1 MDARSALRRLLPCG
15 ATGTKPLIA
24 VVAVVAAAVL
34 AGTAVAR
41 EPRPADGQGTTTA
54 ESRGHAGGQSRVE
67 RHHRKQVG
75 TASVYARRFGGR
87 KMADGTRLNL
97 NDQVAASRTLPLG
110 TEARVTNLET
120 GRSTQVTIQD
130 RGPYAKGRI
139 LDLSPAA
146 AETIGI
152 TPKEGVAKVEVQPL
166 SVPPPK
172 DERKDERKD

>member
-1 MDARSALRRLLPCG
+1 MDARSALRRLPPCG
-15 ATGTKPLIA
+15 ATGTKPLTAVAA
-24 VVAVVAAAVL
+24 VVVTAVL
-34 AGTAVAR
+34 AGPAAAR
-41 EPRPADGQGTTTA
+41 EPRPSDGPDMARA
-54 ESRGHAGGQSRVE
+54 ESRGQAAAAPRAD

-87 KMADGTRLNL
+87 KMADGTRLDL
-97 NDQVAASRTLPLG
+97 NDHVAASRTLPLG

-120 GRSTQVTIQD
+120 GRSTRVTIQD

-166 SVPPPK
+166 SVPPAK